1 MKRFTVTAGSKS
13 NPITQQVEIPTAEG
27 KMTPAQAREASRI
40 AFGHTTGVTVMD
52 KGGEGYRLNGSK
64 ARRVSNDEYGYDF

>member
-40 AFGHTTGVTVMD
+40 AFGHTTGVTVNE
-52 KGGEGYRLNGSK
+52 GSEGYRLNGGK